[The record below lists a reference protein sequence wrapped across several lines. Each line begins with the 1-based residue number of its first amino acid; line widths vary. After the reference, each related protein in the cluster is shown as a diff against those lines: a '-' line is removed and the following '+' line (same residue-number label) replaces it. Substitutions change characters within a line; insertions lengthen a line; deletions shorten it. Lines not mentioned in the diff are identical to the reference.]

1 LTGRYAVRLTSTSM
15 RRVWPL
21 ASALLILLLGA
32 PSALATPKHAA
43 AKHPGASGHTKPTE
57 VKLKPAPGADAE
69 AAAPSTGVAP
79 TRGPTRIDF
88 DDRLIQGQSNKS
100 GAVYLYDRKELKT
113 RSMVKKRESFRDE
126 IVTSV
131 FDT

>member
-1 LTGRYAVRLTSTSM
+1 M

-21 ASALLILLLGA
+21 ASALLILVLGA
-32 PSALATPKHAA
+32 SRADAAPNKHVPQKKAATGGHA
-43 AKHPGASGHTKPTE
+43 KPAE
-57 VKLKPAPGADAE
+57 VKLKPAPEPE
-69 AAAPSTGVAP
+69 AAAPPAGGVAP

-131 FDT
+131 FDS